1 MTTLLRVI
9 LFFFIISEVNFQVL
23 AAERGLL
30 EPDWN
35 DPVVARARNN
45 LQLAPRSIAPPTSA
59 NKEGEA
65 PLSLPRWGFGQK
77 IDSHT
82 PEERPLARAVQPTA
96 AVPAW
101 PNCASKTPKTGH
113 VRDKSGVWYSDD
125 YDFGCVII
133 TVSGDRA
140 FSPDLK
146 FPSGIAATDDCGQQA
161 RAAPPP
167 TDDSESDNRGRF
179 ELQISL
185 NRLPYTIVGRCLEGA
200 EAFCRNRAA
209 QCTLVGRLIFLG
221 GSPQ

>member
-9 LFFFIISEVNFQVL
+9 LFFFIISEANFQVL

-30 EPDWN
+30 DPDWN
-35 DPVVARARNN
+35 DPGVARARNN
-45 LQLAPRSIAPPTSA
+45 LQLAPRSIAPPTA
-59 NKEGEA
+59 AGEV

-82 PEERPLARAVQPTA
+82 SEERTLARAAPPT

-101 PNCASKTPKTGH
+101 PNCATKTPKTSRG
-113 VRDKSGVWYSDD
+113 RDKTGVWYSDD
-125 YDFGCVII
+125 YDFGCIII

-146 FPSGIAATDDCGQQA
+146 FPSGLTATDDCSEQA

-167 TDDSESDNRGRF
+167 ADDSESDNRGRF

-200 EAFCRNRAA
+200 EAFCRSRAA